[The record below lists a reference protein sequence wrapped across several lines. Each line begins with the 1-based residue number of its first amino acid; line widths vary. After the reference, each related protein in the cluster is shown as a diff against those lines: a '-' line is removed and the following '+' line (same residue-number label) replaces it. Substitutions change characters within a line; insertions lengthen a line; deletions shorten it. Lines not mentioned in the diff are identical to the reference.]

1 MIICLGDELL
11 QYVPVAVSLL
21 LSDCKSQDIQEFI
34 PFINQLITKYKERI
48 SPFLQT
54 VFMQVVQ
61 AIMTCLSQPFDSN
74 DLEALRDYQS
84 LQRCY
89 FLFLNSIATNNITE
103 VIAKGCNNLEEVLG
117 TLVQGAVSFPDPAVQ
132 KLCFG
137 VLKRLIDLWGMLQ
150 RNVFPVTEDA
160 TMTCLQLHSTRR
172 CHAWVCGLYVQE
184 YSSSMFPCT
193 TKVYI

>member
-103 VIAKGCNNLEEVLG
+103 VIAKVTTILGCNNLEEVLG

-137 VLKRLIDLWGMLQ
+137 VLKRLIDLWAQEGVMPGFVDYMYKNILPAC
-150 RNVFPVTEDA
+150 FLAP
-160 TMTCLQLHSTRR
+160 LKSTFDLND
-172 CHAWVCGLYVQE
+172 GNTYVV
-184 YSSSMFPCT
+184 S
-193 TKVYI
+193 IDGH

>member
-74 DLEALRDYQS
+74 DLEVSYIHTGLTWRVGVI
-84 LQRCY
+84 QRRHR
-89 FLFLNSIATNNITE
+89 
-103 VIAKGCNNLEEVLG
+103 
-117 TLVQGAVSFPDPAVQ
+117 
-132 KLCFG
+132 LC
-137 VLKRLIDLWGMLQ
+137 
-150 RNVFPVTEDA
+150 
-160 TMTCLQLHSTRR
+160 
-172 CHAWVCGLYVQE
+172 
-184 YSSSMFPCT
+184 
-193 TKVYI
+193 